1 MNRRLF
7 LGSTLSAAV
16 AAAIPGNAQAAL
28 LQSLTTVSS
37 AVAAKTMSGGEVSI
51 EAAAL
56 EEFKGE
62 LRGNLLMPGN
72 PGYEAARRVLNPAID
87 KHPALVVQPR
97 VPSDVSAAVN
107 FARERELLLAVKCG
121 GHSFSGKSTC
131 DGGMQ
136 IDLSLLRGARV
147 DTQRKRAFVAGGS
160 LLGDLDYETMA
171 HGLVT
176 TAGTVSHTG
185 VGGLALG
192 GGFGRVGRKYGLTL
206 DNIKGVDIIGADG
219 VMRRASADEN
229 PELFWGIRGG
239 GGNFGIVTMFDFGL
253 HEMDRTVIGGDVIF
267 PAERARDVLDFYA
280 EYSQEAPDE
289 LQVDLV
295 MVLPPGGQPGVVL
308 LQPVW
313 CGAHKDAEKALAPI
327 AKLGEPIA
335 NTVGPTDYVKL
346 QQSADDSDPRHGGMY
361 LKGGFVT
368 DITGKQIDAIADGF
382 EAHPDRT
389 TVFFYQQAG
398 GAIARVP
405 EDATAFSSRDAI
417 NGPAVV
423 VSWNE
428 GVDGKPHV
436 DYIKEYWSTIEPFT
450 RGFYT
455 NGADW
460 ETQQAIDRN
469 YRSNHARLVALKDR
483 YDPGNL
489 FRLNTN
495 ILPST
500 SPG

>member
-1 MNRRLF
+1 MNRRRF

-16 AAAIPGNAQAAL
+16 AASIPGGAQAAL
-28 LQSLTTVSS
+28 WQSLTTVSS
-37 AVAAKTMSGGEVSI
+37 AIAARTGDGREVSI

-56 EEFKGE
+56 DELKGE

-72 PGYEAARRVLNPAID
+72 AGYDAARRVLNPSID

-97 VPSDVSAAVN
+97 VPADVSTAVS
-107 FARERELLLAVKCG
+107 FAREKDLLLAVKCG

-131 DGGMQ
+131 NGGMQ

-147 DTQRKRAFVAGGS
+147 DRQRKRAYVAGGS
-160 LLGDLDYETMA
+160 LLGDLDHETCA

-206 DNIKGVDIIGADG
+206 DNIKGVDIVAADG

-253 HEMDRTVIGGDVIF
+253 HEMDRTVIAGDVVF
-267 PAERARDVLDFYA
+267 PFERAKDVFNFYA
-280 EYSQEAPDE
+280 EYTQEAPDE

-295 MVLPPGGQPGVVL
+295 MVLPPGGQPGVVV

-327 AKLGEPIA
+327 AKLGQPIA
-335 NTVGPTDYVKL
+335 NSIGPKDYVEL
-346 QQSADDSDPRHGGMY
+346 QKSADDSDPRHGGAY
-361 LKGGFVT
+361 IKGGFVT
-368 DITGKQIDAIADGF
+368 DISGGQIDAILDGF
-382 EAHPDRT
+382 EAHPDRAT
-389 TVFFYQQAG
+389 IFFYQQSG
-398 GAIARVP
+398 GAITRVP
-405 EDATAFSSRDAI
+405 RDATAFANRDAI

-423 VSWNE
+423 VSWNP
-428 GVDGKPHV
+428 GVDREPHV
-436 DYIKEYWSTIEPFT
+436 DYIKSYWSTIERYT
-450 RGFYT
+450 TGFYT
-455 NGADW
+455 NTGDF
-460 ETQQAIDRN
+460 ERQRDIDRN
-469 YRSNHARLVALKDR
+469 YAGNHARLVALKDR
-483 YDPGNL
+483 YDPTNL
-489 FRLNTN
+489 FRLNIN
-495 ILPST
+495 VKPSGA
-500 SPG
+500 PD

>member
-1 MNRRLF
+1 M
-7 LGSTLSAAV
+7 
-16 AAAIPGNAQAAL
+16 
-28 LQSLTTVSS
+28 TTVSS
-37 AVAAKTMSGGEVSI
+37 AVSATRMDGGETSI
-51 EAAAL
+51 EAAL
-56 EEFKGE
+56 LDELKGA

-72 PGYEAARRVLNPAID
+72 AAYDAARRVLNPSID

-97 VPSDVSAAVN
+97 VPADVSTAVN
-107 FARERELLLAVKCG
+107 FAREKELLLAVKCG

-131 DGGMQ
+131 NGGMQ

-147 DTQRKRAFVAGGS
+147 DRERKRAYVAGGS
-160 LLGDLDYETMA
+160 LLGDLDAETCA

-206 DNIKGVDIIGADG
+206 DNIKAVDIVAADG

-253 HEMDRTVIGGDVIF
+253 HEMDRTVIAGDVVFPFARAKDIF
-267 PAERARDVLDFYA
+267 NFYA

-289 LQVDLV
+289 LQLDLV
-295 MVLPPGGQPGVVL
+295 MVLPPGGQPGVVV

-313 CGAHKDAEKALAPI
+313 CGAHKDAEQALAPI
-327 AKLGEPIA
+327 SKLGEPIA
-335 NTVGPTDYVKL
+335 NSIGPKDYVEL
-346 QQSADDSDPRHGGMY
+346 QKSADDTDPRHGGMY
-361 LKGGFVT
+361 IKGGFVS
-368 DITGKQIDAIADGF
+368 DITGAQIDAIVDGF
-382 EAHPDRT
+382 EAHPDRAT
-389 TVFFYQQAG
+389 IFFYQQSG
-398 GAIARVP
+398 GAITRVP
-405 EDATAFSSRDAI
+405 QDATAFSSRDAI
-417 NGPAVV
+417 NGPAAV
-423 VSWNE
+423 VSWNP
-428 GVDGKPHV
+428 GADRDLHV
-436 DYIKEYWSTIEPFT
+436 GWIKEYWATIEPHT

-455 NGADW
+455 NGADF

-469 YRSNHARLVALKDR
+469 YRDNHSRLVALKDQ

-495 ILPST
+495 IKPSG
-500 SPG
+500 SASRA